1 LIADA
6 LDLQFRLPRIW
17 RLVNR
22 LEVDPWRARQVAR
35 ATHRLSKQAAAW
47 VDEQVAPTLPTGG
60 WRAVETAVAH
70 AIAKYDPELL
80 AQRERKGKQGWH
92 VTLRHDNPGEFTG
105 TSYLDVA
112 GDTLDL
118 TAFHDLVC
126 DQAEQL
132 KALGD
137 TDELEVRKAKTL
149 GIIASQQATLD
160 LLSLIGRSDG
170 DGPEGAERRPVKPR
184 PPKTRL
190 YLHLNLTDLLGLDG
204 HTPVPAG
211 AVERLGPA
219 TVEKIRDWVGH
230 SRVTIQPV
238 LDLATRVAV
247 DEHDPPA
254 WMREAVILR
263 EGHCV
268 FPHCRVDA
276 RAADLDH
283 IDPYIPLD
291 QGGPPGQTA
300 PHLLA
305 PLCRRHHRCKT
316 SGRWRYRRRDDGTY
330 EWHGPLGR
338 SYLVTPHGTI
348 TLTHN

>member
-1 LIADA
+1 
-6 LDLQFRLPRIW
+6 
-17 RLVNR
+17 
-22 LEVDPWRARQVAR
+22 
-35 ATHRLSKQAAAW
+35 
-47 VDEQVAPTLPTGG
+47 VDEQVAPKLPTGG

-70 AIAKYDPELL
+70 AIAKFDPDLL
-80 AQRERKGKQGWH
+80 AERERTGKDGWH

-160 LLSLIGRSDG
+160 LLSLIGQGEPDAQ
-170 DGPEGAERRPVKPR
+170 PKPRKSR

-190 YLHLNLTDLLGLDG
+190 YLHLNLTDLLGLPDG
-204 HTPVPAG
+204 TPVPAG

-219 TVEKIRDWVGH
+219 TVQMIKDWVGH
-230 SRVTIQPV
+230 SRVTIRPV
-238 LDLATRVAV
+238 LDLASRVAV
-247 DEHDPPA
+247 DEHDPPE

-263 EGHCV
+263 DGHCV
-268 FPHCRVDA
+268 FPHCQADA
-276 RAADLDH
+276 RHADLDH
-283 IDPYIPLD
+283 IDPYLPID
-291 QGGPPGQTA
+291 QGGPPGQTS
-300 PHLLA
+300 PERLA
-305 PLCRRHHRCKT
+305 PLCRRHHRAKT
-316 SGRWRYRRRDDGTY
+316 AGRWRYRRRPDGSY

-348 TLTHN
+348 TLTPN